1 MSGSET
7 PADRIRKRQD
17 KIARGEARK
26 AKQARMEARSAAEK
40 AAIEARQQQLVADAK
55 AAREASLT
63 SPKAAAKTH
72 HGDVDRPGRD
82 RDVAAIADRLEAR
95 EARQEQDR
103 QDLAARR
110 KAQAGRPFG
119 PKVEIGVRSVP
130 DPLEPGAKIEALVN
144 LAEHPLEMMLSRGR
158 LSPSQYAAACRYRE
172 VYERAAI
179 GPGRAIDPAKIKV
192 DGGGVGDPLS
202 DAVLDAH
209 QQLKQIAAALGDIG
223 NEIVRAIAGE
233 GRTVTELAVTW
244 TRGKMVSEKLRRAYL
259 APRFCEALDVLAEE
273 VWGATGP
280 NMKPGKR
287 ILSARDLGSGV
298 IDEKAVAVANQ
309 RFLNRRGVVGLE

>member
-17 KIARGEARK
+17 KIARGEARR
-26 AKQARMEARSAAEK
+26 AKQARMEARSAAEQ

-55 AAREASLT
+55 AAREARLT
-63 SPKAAAKTH
+63 SPKPVAKTH

-82 RDVAAIADRLEAR
+82 RDVTAIADRLEAR
-95 EARQEQDR
+95 EARQEKDR

-158 LSPSQYAAACRYRE
+158 LTPSQYAAACKYRE
-172 VYERAAI
+172 IYERAAI

-209 QQLKQIAAALGDIG
+209 QQLKRVAVPLGIVG
-223 NEIVRAIAGE
+223 NQIVRSIAGE
-233 GRTVTELAVTW
+233 GKSISEMAKTW
-244 TRGKMVSEKLRRAYL
+244 SGSASEKLNRAYL
-259 APRFCEALDVLAEE
+259 APRFCEALDVLANE
-273 VWGATGP
+273 VWGAKGP
-280 NMKPGKR
+280 NVPPGKR
-287 ILSARDLGSGV
+287 VIAERDLGTGV
-298 IDEKAVAVANQ
+298 VDERAVEVANR
-309 RFLNRRGVVGLE
+309 RFLNRHGIVGLG